1 MPGIDLDHLL
11 FLAALELPEA
21 ERTLAARDLEGIIKM
36 IDQMQAVDTE
46 GVLPMANPLDA
57 RQRLRAD
64 IADPNIDRDL
74 MQSTTTSVH
83 DGYYVVPRVIE

>member
-64 IADPNIDRDL
+64 AADSNIDRAL

>member
-21 ERTLAARDLEGIIKM
+21 ERMLAARDLEGIIKM

-64 IADPNIDRDL
+64 AADPNIDRDL

>member
-21 ERTLAARDLEGIIKM
+21 ERRLAARDLEGIINM

-57 RQRLRAD
+57 RQRLREDA
-64 IADPNIDRDL
+64 ADPNIDRDL

-83 DGYYVVPRVIE
+83 NGYYVVPRVIE

>member
-64 IADPNIDRDL
+64 VANPNIDRDL